1 VVNSLRAGA
10 WPLLGRDR
18 EVRAVRDGLGHG
30 TGSLLWVPAGVGRTT
45 VPRAVLHE
53 PMSWAMSRSAAS
65 AAGSC
70 LGTHRWPRS
79 PPVSRPPLAGAS
91 FRG

>member
-1 VVNSLRAGA
+1 VVTSLRAGA

-18 EVRAVRDGLGHG
+18 ELRAVRDGLGHG
-30 TGSLLWVPAGVGRTT
+30 TGSLLWGPAGVGRTT

-65 AAGSC
+65 AAGSW
-70 LGTHRWPRS
+70 LGTHR
-79 PPVSRPPLAGAS
+79 
-91 FRG
+91 